1 MSAFYGEHQTAHQAH
16 QPIKLQGFDIPGAS
30 SSSSSRSTPA
40 GGGGAGVGNS
50 SIDPAMLFGL
60 SPTSQ
65 SHFSNGFGSLGA
77 GGGATYGSSV
87 LSDAD
92 LDFESMLASLGQ
104 GPTGANGT
112 STGGHG
118 NGAGGGGGAYGQ
130 TNPNAQHHVFGGA
143 AGGATGAGVGGA
155 GSNGF
160 LGSSAIESMGFPSQ
174 QPQRNGGPTTPSL
187 AGSHSQQHHYFA
199 AQTPTSTVTS
209 SIPQFSRSPSAGSA
223 SLTTADL
230 FPTLH
235 NKDSPLVSGGPG
247 PGSTTEHGSYSSEA
261 FPPPASSKRSPPSN
275 GGSERAS
282 SRSRATGVGKAPT
295 STSRSRS
302 ARRSGSVAGYQDRPS
317 PNGGCGPAGGGE
329 RSSSSAQ
336 QPATSAASHGSAAII
351 IPSSTATSTSIPP
364 PQSHQYA
371 ISMPA
376 YPTPSTTGTPSS
388 LPSISGG
395 WFPTPSQTLSFGSV
409 HTHGTSTPMPMHGHG
424 HHPVGVDP
432 TGWRPSTGI
441 VMPASAPPAT
451 GMAAASKKSK
461 GLEDVQE
468 EDGDGKNDPLSEKRR
483 KRRES
488 HNAVERRRRDNI
500 NDRISELALLL
511 PETFLA
517 GSSSDQANDTPA
529 SPALGV
535 GALSLVSPPP
545 GVAAVLGTSP
555 SSAPGSGY
563 MNGAPAGNGAGG
575 AGAVMK
581 PNKGVVL
588 AKSVEYIRYLQNTL
602 ELQSQQ
608 VLELQRQNA
617 ALQAVANNG
626 QSQPPLQFQS
636 HAQHQQHQQQ
646 YQQPQRHPH
655 QLQPSLPQ
663 GSALGLETNGEWAA
677 YEGEE
682 TAEASQAGGTALKSE
697 DDEGMDES

>member
-30 SSSSSRSTPA
+30 SSSPSRSTPA

-50 SIDPAMLFGL
+50 SIDPAMLFGF
-60 SPTSQ
+60 SPPSQ
-65 SHFSNGFGSLGA
+65 SHFNNGFGSLGA
-77 GGGATYGSSV
+77 GGVATYGSSV

-104 GPTGANGT
+104 GSTGANGT
-112 STGGHG
+112 STGDHG

-130 TNPNAQHHVFGGA
+130 TNPNAQHHVFGGSG
-143 AGGATGAGVGGA
+143 GGATGAGVGGA

-160 LGSSAIESMGFPSQ
+160 LGSSTMDSMGFSSQ
-174 QPQRNGGPTTPSL
+174 QPQRNAGPTTPSL
-187 AGSHSQQHHYFA
+187 AGSHSQQPHYFA
-199 AQTPTSTVTS
+199 AQAPTSTATS
-209 SIPQFSRSPSAGSA
+209 SIPHFARSPSAGSA
-223 SLTTADL
+223 SLTAADL
-230 FPTLH
+230 FPALH
-235 NKDSPLVSGGPG
+235 NKDSPLGSGGPG
-247 PGSTTEHGSYSSEA
+247 TGSTTEHGSYSSEP
-261 FPPPASSKRSPPSN
+261 FSPPPSSKRSPPSN
-275 GGSERAS
+275 GGTERAS
-282 SRSRATGVGKAPT
+282 SRSRSTGVGKAPT

-317 PNGGCGPAGGGE
+317 PNGGSGPAGGGE
-329 RSSSSAQ
+329 RSSSAAQ

-376 YPTPSTTGTPSS
+376 YPIPSTTGTPSS
-388 LPSISGG
+388 LPSITGG
-395 WFPTPSQTLSFGSV
+395 WFPTPSQALSFGSV

-424 HHPVGVDP
+424 HPPAGVDP
-432 TGWRPSTGI
+432 TGWRPSNGL

-511 PETFLA
+511 PEAFLA
-517 GSSSDQANDTPA
+517 GSSSDQPNETPA

-535 GALSLVSPPP
+535 GALSLMSPPP

-555 SSAPGSGY
+555 SSTPGAGFT
-563 MNGAPAGNGAGG
+563 NGASTANGGG
-575 AGAVMK
+575 AGAVVK

-617 ALQAVANNG
+617 ALQAFANNG
-626 QSQPPLQFQS
+626 QSQPPLQSQS
-636 HAQHQQHQQQ
+636 QTQHQRYEQQ
-646 YQQPQRHPH
+646 H

-677 YEGEE
+677 YEGDEG
-682 TAEASQAGGTALKSE
+682 ADARQAGGTVLKSE
-697 DDEGMDES
+697 EDEGMDET